1 MSIYTMT
8 EDQLKDA
15 SERYDKIQELKKKK
29 ADIQEIIAFHK
40 VCLNNTSILDN
51 SDGKIIIH
59 YGTRHKTQ
67 SVTFDSPDKI
77 SLTVGFIATML
88 KGIEDQIQKLREVEL

>member
-29 ADIQEIIAFHK
+29 ADIQEIIAFH
-40 VCLNNTSILDN
+40 LDN

-67 SVTFDSPDKI
+67 SVTFDLPDKI